1 MKKSKW
7 FISVLLIVVI
17 ILSMMTGCGKKEKV
31 TLNIAQQFGIAYAP
45 LNIMEQLGML
55 EEKLP
60 GVEIVWKQ
68 FGGPTAI
75 REAML
80 SGEVDFGFMGI
91 APVMIGYDNGMRWRY
106 ATGISANQV
115 ALVTDK
121 EGVNSLKDFTKQDKI
136 AILSP
141 GCTQHMLLCMLAK
154 QQLGDYMALDNQLV
168 SMTHPDAMNALI
180 ANTEVSAHFATP
192 PYLQEELNNGMHI
205 IADGEDIAGAQ
216 FTFISGVAMEQFYE
230 DYPEL
235 YTAFIETLNEA
246 IDYINENPDEAIRIL
261 APLYGLSEEELKEQM
276 SYGGTIYSSDLCGVE
291 PIKQAMYEMGFLKEN
306 YDYKDLCFDNV
317 VWKEEY
323 KAEEKQEK

>member
-1 MKKSKW
+1 MVAVL
-7 FISVLLIVVI
+7 VLL
-17 ILSMMTGCGKKEKV
+17 LFLGCSGCGAKEKI

-60 GVEIVWKQ
+60 DIEINWKQ
-68 FGGPTAI
+68 FGGPTGI

-91 APVMIGYDNGMRWRY
+91 APVMIGYDNGMEWRY

-121 EGVNSLKDFTKQDKI
+121 EGVDSLQDFTAQDRI

-141 GCTQHMLLCMLAK
+141 GCTQHVLLCMLCK
-154 QQLGDYMALDNQLV
+154 QQLGDYMAMDNQLV
-168 SMTHPDAMNALI
+168 SMSHPDAMNALI

-192 PYLQEELNNGMHI
+192 PYLQEELKNGMHI
-205 IADGEDIAGAQ
+205 VADGEDIAGAQ
-216 FTFISGVAMEQFYE
+216 FTFISGVAMERFYE
-230 DYPEL
+230 EHPEL

-246 IDYINENPDEAIRIL
+246 IAYINENTDEAIKIL
-261 APLYGLSEEELKEQM
+261 APLYGLSEAELREQM
-276 SYGGTIYSSDLCGVE
+276 SYGGTIYSSELCGVE
-291 PIKQAMYEMGFLKEN
+291 SIKEAMHDMGFLKEN
-306 YDYKDLCFDNV
+306 YDYTDLCFENV
-317 VWKEEY
+317 IWKDTY
-323 KAEEKQEK
+323 RAEE

>member
-1 MKKSKW
+1 MKKA
-7 FISVLLIVVI
+7 VI
-17 ILSMMTGCGKKEKV
+17 ALFLFLCIGCSGCGKKEKT

-60 GVEIVWKQ
+60 DVEIVWKQ

-80 SGEVDFGFMGI
+80 SKEVDFGFMGI
-91 APVMIGYDNGMRWRY
+91 APVMIGYDSGMEWRY

-121 EGVNSLKDFTKQDKI
+121 ENVKTLDDFTAQDRI

-141 GCTQHMLLCMLAK
+141 GCTQHVLLCMLCK
-154 QQLGDYMALDNQLV
+154 QQLGDYMALDNRLV
-168 SMTHPDAMNALI
+168 SMSHPDAMNALLS
-180 ANTEVSAHFATP
+180 NTEVSAHFATP
-192 PYLQEELNNGMHI
+192 PYLQEELENGMHI

-216 FTFISGVAMEQFYE
+216 FTFISGVAMESFYE
-230 DYPEL
+230 EYPEL

-246 IDYINENPDEAIRIL
+246 IAYINENTEEAVRIL

-276 SYGGTIYSSDLCGVE
+276 SYGGTIYSGDLCGVE
-291 PIKQAMYEMGFLKEN
+291 PIKQAMYDMGFLKEN
-306 YDYKDLCFDNV
+306 YDYRDLCFANV
-317 VWKEEY
+317 IWKEEY
-323 KAEEKQEK
+323 KTEEEK

>member
-1 MKKSKW
+1 MRHTRFKK
-7 FISVLLIVVI
+7 IAVIMATALLLAVC
-17 ILSMMTGCGKKEKV
+17 GCGPKEKN

-60 GVEIVWKQ
+60 DVEINWKQ

-80 SGEVDFGFMGI
+80 AGEVDFGFMGI
-91 APVMIGYDNGMRWRY
+91 APVMIGYDNGMQWRY

-121 EGVNSLKDFTKQDKI
+121 EGVNSLKDFTSQDRI

-141 GCTQHMLLCMLAK
+141 GCTQHILLCMLCK

-168 SMTHPDAMNALI
+168 SMSHPDAMHALMS
-180 ANTEVSAHFATP
+180 NTEVSAHFATP
-192 PYLQEELNNGMHI
+192 PYLQEELKDGMHI

-216 FTFISGVAMEQFYE
+216 FTFISGVAMEKFYKE
-230 DYPEL
+230 QPEL
-235 YTAFIETLNEA
+235 YATFIETLNEA
-246 IDYINENPDEAIRIL
+246 IDYINENTEEAIRIL
-261 APLYGLSEEELKEQM
+261 APLYGLSEDELREQM

-291 PIKQAMYEMGFLKEN
+291 PIKEAMHDMGFLKEN

-317 VWKEEY
+317 IWKDEY
-323 KAEEKQEK
+323 KAEE